1 MDIPVIGWAM
11 KLAKHVF
18 LKRDDIRSTLEVTD
32 SCVERVRTYFLFYL
46 DLGFIMNFFS
56 LYNFSDLSYI
66 FFSNMNVRTMI
77 HDM

>member
-32 SCVERVRTYFLFYL
+32 SCVERVSTDVWFAEFVL
-46 DLGFIMNFFS
+46 
-56 LYNFSDLSYI
+56 
-66 FFSNMNVRTMI
+66 T
-77 HDM
+77 

>member
-32 SCVERVRTYFLFYL
+32 RCVERVSTYASRLYVLFDRL
-46 DLGFIMNFFS
+46 
-56 LYNFSDLSYI
+56 
-66 FFSNMNVRTMI
+66 
-77 HDM
+77 H